1 MVLGMDSDLVAGG
14 KAKFATVSVKRYG
27 KDKWRAQF
35 PYKDAAGNWRTVSR
49 TLKTTGRD
57 KGNSKR
63 VYNAAVSEADSIR
76 ARLNDEAARD
86 SNPAHGATVAEYIG
100 AYIAERAQSV
110 TPTTVS
116 GYRQLLNNV
125 LRPALGDVALT
136 DLNPSQVAAWLTSER
151 ESGRYTAV
159 TIRKA
164 FMLLKSAMKQ
174 AVERDMIAKDPTR
187 TVKAPRPDEGKPN
200 ALDAKGRGR
209 VAAFLD
215 IDPTDP
221 ASIAIRLALFCGMRR
236 GEICG
241 LRWRNVDTDSRT
253 LDVAESIGIADK
265 GDLEG
270 NATNLEY
277 SGLYVK
283 PPKNR
288 KSARRV
294 TYPATVA
301 AALAARRAAM
311 RAECMAAGVPFDDGM
326 FVCGD
331 ITGRPMHPHALYRR
345 WTATAEALGLVG
357 TQGRAVT
364 FHDLRHTYATT
375 AIAHGIDVKTVSESM
390 GHTNAAMTLNRY
402 ASADP
407 DAARRATETLER
419 AYAAEMA
426 AASAAGEVIE
436 LGRTGT
442 DE

>member
-1 MVLGMDSDLVAGG
+1 MGKYTAAWLRKGRAGG
-14 KAKFATVSVKRYG
+14 WHGVLKF
-27 KDKWRAQF
+27 KDDAGKWRQREHKLSATGKRDAQREL
-35 PYKDAAGNWRTVSR
+35 DAWRDEMER
-49 TLKTTGRD
+49 
-57 KGNSKR
+57 
-63 VYNAAVSEADSIR
+63 
-76 ARLNDEAARD
+76 EAAADAERAD
-86 SNPAHGATVAEYIG
+86 NPAHFVTVADYIE
-100 AYIAERAQSV
+100 AFIAERAQSV
-110 TPTTVS
+110 TPTTAS

-125 LRPALGDVALT
+125 IRPAFGYTALA
-136 DLNPSQVAAWLTSER
+136 DLAPAQVAAWLTSER
-151 ESGRYTAV
+151 ERGKYTAV
-159 TIRKA
+159 TMRKA

-174 AVERDMIAKDPTR
+174 ALERDEIAKDPTR

-200 ALDAKGRGR
+200 ALDERGRGR

-215 IDPTDP
+215 IEPADP

-241 LRWRNVDTDSRT
+241 LRWRNVDTEGRV
-253 LDVAESIGIADK
+253 LDVVESIGIADK
-265 GDLEG
+265 KDLINNG
-270 NATNLEY
+270 TNLDY

-283 PPKNR
+283 APKNK
-288 KSARRV
+288 KSARRIA
-294 TYPATVA
+294 YPDSVA
-301 AALAARRAAM
+301 QALRARRAAM
-311 RAECMAAGVPFDDGM
+311 QAACMAAGVPFEADM

-331 ITGRPMHPHALYRR
+331 IEGKPMHPHQLYRR

-419 AYAAEMA
+419 AYAAEKKA
-426 AASAAGEVIE
+426 AKCAGEVIE
-436 LGRTGT
+436 LGKTGT
-442 DE
+442 EG